1 MRTLATH
8 PSKAV
13 IFGCAGTHLTDL
25 ERSFFKRHNPYAFIL
40 FARNCE
46 DPEQVKQ
53 LVKDLRA
60 SVNNRPAP
68 VLIDQEGGRVAR
80 FQPPHWR
87 EYPAA
92 RTLADAAGDDIALA
106 SELTYYNTRLIAQEL
121 LESDVNVDCL
131 PLADVPVAGSHDI
144 IGDRAYG
151 NTPERVA
158 TLARAAAKG
167 LLDGGVLPVL
177 KHIPGH
183 GRATVDSHEAL
194 PVVNASLDELRAT
207 DFVPFKA
214 LADLPLGMTAHVLYE
229 AIDKENVATMSPTV
243 IDLIRREIGFDGLLM
258 TDDISMKAL
267 SGDIGELSKQAI
279 AAGCDLVLHCNGDMS
294 EMERVAEAVDT
305 MSPETVRRAMAAEAQ
320 LKTPKPFDV
329 ATAEARQEEV
339 LSNARAHAVG

>member
-92 RTLADAAGDDIALA
+92 RTLADAAGDDMALA